1 MFEDG
6 ESQASDFQV
15 SEFQT
20 GGLRPGGGLPRW
32 AVAVLVGVP
41 LLVGI
46 IFLIVSFA
54 LRSSAALSSYVQ
66 DHGVRRTAVIQ
77 SVNNIEHT
85 STHSVGTG
93 ASKHQE
99 TTTSYTAEVLVRLA
113 APVGGRTQTTVHVP
127 DYENAGQG
135 ETLTVLVNPKD
146 PGYAELPGAPST
158 SPILPMIFLIVGSVL
173 LVIAVVAGVLAV
185 RALRRGSPMAVSRS
199 WRWSRG

>member
-1 MFEDG
+1 MFEGG
-6 ESQASDFQV
+6 ESQTSDFQV

-20 GGLRPGGGLPRW
+20 GGLQPGGGLPRW

-41 LLVGI
+41 LLVGM

-66 DHGVRRTAVIQ
+66 EHGVRRTAVIQ
-77 SVNNIEHT
+77 SVHNIEHT
-85 STHSVGTG
+85 STHSVGSG
-93 ASKHQE
+93 SSKHQE

-127 DYENAGQG
+127 DVESADPG

-158 SPILPMIFLIVGSVL
+158 SPILPMIFLIVGGVL
-173 LVIAVVAGVLAV
+173 VVIAVVAGVLAV
-185 RALRRGSPMAVSRS
+185 RARRRGSPMAVTRS
-199 WRWSRG
+199 WQWSRG